1 MAEEMKVLDPE
12 KEKRKIKSVKK
23 MKDIMT
29 AYYIEAKMAGQ
40 TGKKVAWI
48 TSGGPVEPL
57 IVMDV
62 IPVYPENHGAMIGA
76 SRMGAGLYE
85 KAEAMGYASDLCSY
99 ACSDIACAPI
109 NGGPIGGLP
118 RPDMLICCNN
128 ICGTV
133 LKWYEIQAR
142 YFNVPLFILD
152 TPFCHTEY
160 TGEMRKYVRRQ
171 IDEYLRFLEEHCG
184 KKYDYDRMKEVGK
197 LSVTGQKLWQAVLDT
212 TMHKPAPMS
221 AFDAFFHLALIVTLR
236 GTQQAVDYYEMLLAE
251 MKKRIAD
258 GIGAIP
264 NERYRLLWDNLPVW
278 YRTKWLSEKFAAQDA
293 CLVADTYTSAWCGSL
308 KYVDENNFLETMAEC
323 YTRIYLN
330 IGVDEMARTV
340 MAMVDKY
347 DVDGIVMHSNR
358 SCKPYSLGQYDI
370 QRIVEKQ
377 KGIPSLMLEAD
388 MTDERKFSESQI
400 ETRIDAF
407 IEILQEKKERKGSP
421 QLVTIFKGPSVDPH
435 LAAAGKR

>member
-1 MAEEMKVLDPE
+1 MAVPSED
-12 KEKRKIKSVKK
+12 KRKVKAVRK

-29 AYYIEAKMAGQ
+29 TYYIEAKTAEQ

-57 IVMDV
+57 LAMDV

-76 SRMGAGLYE
+76 SKMGVDLCE

-99 ACSDIACAPI
+99 ARSDIACATV

-118 RPDMLICCNN
+118 RPDMLICGNN

-133 LKWYEIQAR
+133 LKWYEVQAR
-142 YFNVPLFILD
+142 YFGCPLFIFD
-152 TPFCHTEY
+152 TPFCHT
-160 TGEMRKYVRRQ
+160 GFNDDMRRYVRRQ
-171 IDEYLRFLEEHCG
+171 VDEYTAFLAEACG
-184 KKYDYDRMKEVGK
+184 RPFDFDRLQQVGR
-197 LSVTGQKLWQAVLDT
+197 LSYEGQQLWQEVLDT
-212 TMHKPAPMS
+212 AMHRPAPIS

-236 GTQQAVDYYEMLLAE
+236 GTQIAVDYYRELLAE
-251 MKKRIAD
+251 MQERAAE
-258 GIGAIP
+258 GIGSIP

-278 YRTKWLSEKFAAQDA
+278 YRTKWLSEKFASHGA

-308 KYVDENNFLETMAEC
+308 KYMDKDDFLGSMAEC

-330 IGVDEMARTV
+330 IGVDEMADTV
-340 MAMVDKY
+340 VAMADKY
-347 DVDGIVMHSNR
+347 GVDGVVLHSNR

-370 QRIVEKQ
+370 QRIVEKR

-388 MTDERKFSESQI
+388 MVDERAFSESQI
-400 ETRIDAF
+400 DTRIDAF
-407 IEILQEKKERKGSP
+407 MEVIRG
-421 QLVTIFKGPSVDPH
+421 
-435 LAAAGKR
+435 RRN

>member
-12 KEKRKIKSVKK
+12 KEKRKIQSVKK
-23 MKDIMT
+23 MKEIMT
-29 AYYIEAKMAGQ
+29 AYYIEAKTAGE

-76 SRMGAGLYE
+76 SRMGAALYE

-160 TGEMRKYVRRQ
+160 TREMRKYVRRQ
-171 IDEYLRFLEEHCG
+171 IDEYIRFLEEHCG

-251 MKKRIAD
+251 MKQRITD
-258 GIGAIP
+258 DIGAIP

-330 IGVDEMARTV
+330 IGVDEMAKTV

-347 DVDGIVMHSNR
+347 EVDGIVMHSNR

-407 IEILQEKKERKGSP
+407 IEILQEKKRK
-421 QLVTIFKGPSVDPH
+421 T
-435 LAAAGKR
+435 

>member
-12 KEKRKIKSVKK
+12 KEKRKIQSVKK
-23 MKDIMT
+23 MKEIMT
-29 AYYIEAKMAGQ
+29 AYYIEAKTAGE

-76 SRMGAGLYE
+76 SRMGAALYE

-160 TGEMRKYVRRQ
+160 TREMRKYVRRQ

-251 MKKRIAD
+251 MKQRITD

-330 IGVDEMARTV
+330 IGVDEMAQTV

-347 DVDGIVMHSNR
+347 EVDGIVMHSNR

-407 IEILQEKKERKGSP
+407 IEILQEKKRK
-421 QLVTIFKGPSVDPH
+421 T
-435 LAAAGKR
+435 

>member
-12 KEKRKIKSVKK
+12 QEKRKIQSVKK
-23 MKDIMT
+23 MKEIMT
-29 AYYIEAKMAGQ
+29 AYYIEAKTAGE

-62 IPVYPENHGAMIGA
+62 IAVYPENHGAMIGA
-76 SRMGAGLYE
+76 SRMGAALYE

-109 NGGPIGGLP
+109 NGGPIGGFP

-160 TGEMRKYVRRQ
+160 TREMRKYVSRQ

-251 MKKRIAD
+251 MKQRITD

-293 CLVADTYTSAWCGSL
+293 CLVADTYTSAWCSSL

-330 IGVDEMARTV
+330 IGVDEMAQTV

-407 IEILQEKKERKGSP
+407 IEILQEKKRK
-421 QLVTIFKGPSVDPH
+421 T
-435 LAAAGKR
+435 